1 MSCTKVHD
9 SVHDDSEE
17 YTDGKGKHLSGIQ
30 SRGLP
35 AVSPPHLED
44 QGRGAELVTRW
55 AGRVMALPGL
65 RGTGYLVPKLIGDV
79 ALQSRG
85 VRLPPKTW
93 ERIDRL
99 SDGKYGPWLRKQ
111 IEAILSLA
119 PDMPKQHE
127 NVQNEQVEFEE
138 CH

>member
-1 MSCTKVHD
+1 MPCT
-9 SVHDDSEE
+9 
-17 YTDGKGKHLSGIQ
+17 
-30 SRGLP
+30 
-35 AVSPPHLED
+35 
-44 QGRGAELVTRW
+44 
-55 AGRVMALPGL
+55 M
-65 RGTGYLVPKLIGDV
+65 PKLIGDV

-119 PDMPKQHE
+119 PDSE
-127 NVQNEQVEFEE
+127 TVQNEQVEFE
-138 CH
+138 